1 MIDKS
6 TLANIH
12 SYVEDKV
19 GYVILD
25 NPSRLNAISLSMW
38 EKIGI
43 LLKEYEKNNNIRC
56 VVLKGKGKKAFSA
69 GADISEFNNNR
80 SQSDTVLKYDNV
92 SKNSLK
98 ILQRF
103 SKPTIA
109 LIDGYCI
116 GGGLATA
123 LSCDIR
129 LASKKST
136 FAIPAAKLGLA
147 YDYLGIKKL
156 RDIVGPSRAK
166 YIFFTARQ
174 FTSDEAMQMGIIE
187 QIFNDSDFDEHTLK
201 VLNAISDNAPLT
213 IASAKLAI
221 DADPQ
226 DSKMIQRCR
235 EFEQVCFSS
244 KDYEEGRL
252 AFSEKRKPIFKGH

>member
-43 LLKEYEKNNNIRC
+43 LLKEYENNNNIRC

-187 QIFNDSDFDEHTLK
+187 QIFNDSDFEEHTLK
-201 VLNAISDNAPLT
+201 VLNSISDNAPLT

-221 DADPQ
+221 DVDPQ
-226 DSKMIQRCR
+226 DSKMIERCR

>member
-69 GADISEFNNNR
+69 GADISEFNDNR

-92 SKNSLK
+92 SKNSLQ

-187 QIFNDSDFDEHTLK
+187 QIFNDSDFEEHTLK

-252 AFSEKRKPIFKGH
+252 AFSEKRKPFFKGH

>member
-19 GYVILD
+19 GYIILD

-43 LLKEYEKNNNIRC
+43 LLKEYENNNNIRC

-69 GADISEFNNNR
+69 GADISEFNDNR

-187 QIFNDSDFDEHTLK
+187 QIFNDSDFEEHTLK

>member
-19 GYVILD
+19 GYIILD
-25 NPSRLNAISLSMW
+25 NPSRLNAISLSMG

-43 LLKEYEKNNNIRC
+43 LLKEYENNNNIRC

-92 SKNSLK
+92 SKNSLQ

-252 AFSEKRKPIFKGH
+252 AFSEKRKPFFKGH

>member
-38 EKIGI
+38 KKIGI

-187 QIFNDSDFDEHTLK
+187 QIFNDSDFEEHTLK

-226 DSKMIQRCR
+226 DSKMIERCR

>member
-19 GYVILD
+19 GYIILD

-43 LLKEYEKNNNIRC
+43 LLKEYENNNNIRC

-69 GADISEFNNNR
+69 GADISEFNDNR

-92 SKNSLK
+92 SKNSLQ

>member
-187 QIFNDSDFDEHTLK
+187 QIFNDSDFEEHTLK

>member
-43 LLKEYEKNNNIRC
+43 LLKEYENNNNIRC

-187 QIFNDSDFDEHTLK
+187 QIFNDSDFEEHTLK

>member
-43 LLKEYEKNNNIRC
+43 LLKEYENNNNIRC

-92 SKNSLK
+92 SKNSLQ

-187 QIFNDSDFDEHTLK
+187 QIFNDSDFEEHTLK

-252 AFSEKRKPIFKGH
+252 AFSEKRKPFFKGH

>member
-43 LLKEYEKNNNIRC
+43 LLKEYENNNNIRC

-92 SKNSLK
+92 SKNSLQ
-98 ILQRF
+98 ILQSF

-187 QIFNDSDFDEHTLK
+187 QIFNDSDFEEHTLK

-226 DSKMIQRCR
+226 DCKMIERCR

>member
-19 GYVILD
+19 GYIILD

-43 LLKEYEKNNNIRC
+43 LLKEYENNNNIRC

-92 SKNSLK
+92 SKNSLQ

-226 DSKMIQRCR
+226 DSKMIERCR

>member
-43 LLKEYEKNNNIRC
+43 LLKEYENNNNIRC

-92 SKNSLK
+92 SKNSLQ

-187 QIFNDSDFDEHTLK
+187 QIFNDSDFEEHTLK

>member
-187 QIFNDSDFDEHTLK
+187 QIFNDSDFEEHTLK

-221 DADPQ
+221 DVDPQ
-226 DSKMIQRCR
+226 DSKMIERCR

>member
-69 GADISEFNNNR
+69 GADISEFNDNR

-187 QIFNDSDFDEHTLK
+187 QIFNDSDFEEHTLK

>member
-19 GYVILD
+19 GYIILD

-43 LLKEYEKNNNIRC
+43 LLKEYENNNNIRC

-69 GADISEFNNNR
+69 GADISEFNDNR

-92 SKNSLK
+92 SKNSLQ

-187 QIFNDSDFDEHTLK
+187 QIFNDSDFEEHTLK

>member
-92 SKNSLK
+92 SKNSLQ

>member
-19 GYVILD
+19 GYIILD

-43 LLKEYEKNNNIRC
+43 LLKEYENNNNIRC

-69 GADISEFNNNR
+69 GADISEFNDNR

-92 SKNSLK
+92 SKNSLQ

-187 QIFNDSDFDEHTLK
+187 QIFNDSDFEEHTLK

-226 DSKMIQRCR
+226 DSKMIERCK

-252 AFSEKRKPIFKGH
+252 AFSEKRKPFFKGH

>member
-69 GADISEFNNNR
+69 GADISEFNDNR

-92 SKNSLK
+92 SKNSLQ
-98 ILQRF
+98 ILQSF

-187 QIFNDSDFDEHTLK
+187 QIFNDSDFEEHTLK

-252 AFSEKRKPIFKGH
+252 AFSEKRKPFFKGH

>member
-19 GYVILD
+19 GYIILD

-43 LLKEYEKNNNIRC
+43 LLKEYENNNNIRC

-92 SKNSLK
+92 SKNSLQ

>member
-43 LLKEYEKNNNIRC
+43 LLKEYENNNNIRC